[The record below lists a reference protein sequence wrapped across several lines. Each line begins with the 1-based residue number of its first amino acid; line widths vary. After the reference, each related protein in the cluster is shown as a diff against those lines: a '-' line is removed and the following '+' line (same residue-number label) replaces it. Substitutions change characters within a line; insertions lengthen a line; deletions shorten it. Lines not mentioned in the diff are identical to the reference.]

1 MKLVLIFIIIAIT
14 TSYTF
19 SDNTEKGLL
28 TIQIDHVT
36 KAKGEILLA
45 IFTDKESYLKDDKA
59 IPLVVA
65 ASKIGSITTSIEL
78 EYGTYAISIFHDVN
92 SNKKLD
98 VNGLGIPVEPYGF
111 SNKAPAPFGPPP
123 FNMAS
128 FEFTT
133 DGQVE
138 TIKLAGKAKKK

>member
-1 MKLVLIFIIIAIT
+1 MKLFILVIALLLTCSFLT
-14 TSYTF
+14 TYR
-19 SDNTEKGLL
+19 NTKGTL

-36 KAKGEILLA
+36 QDKGEVLMA
-45 IFTDKESYLKDDKA
+45 IFNNKDNYLKDDKA
-59 IPLVVA
+59 IPLIVA
-65 ASKIGSITTSIEL
+65 ATKQGSLTANIEL
-78 EYGTYAISIFHDVN
+78 DYGTYAISVFHDAN

-111 SNKAPAPFGPPP
+111 SNKAPATFGPPS
-123 FNMAS
+123 FKKAS

-138 TIKLAGKAKKK
+138 FIKLNGKAK